1 MTQVSNMPKQN
12 KKRWLSFAP
21 LFIFAVLCVFL
32 LKGLFSDPSE
42 RESALIN
49 KSVPDFSL
57 PDLYDEST
65 IHTRQ
70 TLIGKPLII
79 NVWGT
84 WCTTCK
90 YELPYLTKLR
100 NEYEVDIVG
109 VYYDQNHAP
118 AFGEYADVNEI
129 RDDVRNMLAQLGN
142 PYQYN
147 ILDLDRTLS
156 LNLGISGAPESFVV
170 DANGVIRLHHMG
182 DINERVWRDKIAPV
196 WNEVA
201 R

>member
-1 MTQVSNMPKQN
+1 MSAN
-12 KKRWLSFAP
+12 KSSKKLAFLP
-21 LFIFAVLCVFL
+21 LAIFAVLCVFL
-32 LKGLFSDPSE
+32 LKGLFSNPNE

-49 KSVPDFSL
+49 KPVPEFSL
-57 PDLYDEST
+57 PDLYNESK
-65 IHTRQ
+65 IHSKQ
-70 TLIGKPLII
+70 TLIGKPVIL

-100 NEYEVDIVG
+100 NEYGVRIVG

-118 AFGEYADVNEI
+118 AFGEFADVNEI
-129 RDDVRNMLAQLGN
+129 RVDVRNMLGQLGN
-142 PYQYN
+142 PYEYN

-170 DANGVIRLHHMG
+170 DANGVIRFHHMG
-182 DINERVWRDKIAPV
+182 DINERVWRDKIAPI
-196 WNEVA
+196 WNEVSQ
-201 R
+201 